1 VTETADLEKYPAV
14 GRLRAWNP
22 RAAEEVLEFRGEL
35 TIVVP
40 RELLRGA
47 AERLRDE
54 PTLQFNH
61 LSDITCV
68 DRFPVEPRFELNIH
82 LTSIPLRSRLGLR
95 VRLPGGSPV
104 ADSLIPV
111 WPGANW
117 MERELFDLFG
127 IRFEGHPDLRRILL
141 PDDFE
146 GYPLRRDY
154 SVEGPR

>member
-1 VTETADLEKYPAV
+1 MTEIADLGQYPAV
-14 GRLRAWNP
+14 ERLRAWNP
-22 RAAEEVLEFRGEL
+22 RAAEEVFEFRGEV
-35 TIVVP
+35 TIVIP
-40 RELLRGA
+40 RELIRGA
-47 AERLRDE
+47 AERLRDD
-54 PTLQFNH
+54 PALQFNL

-82 LTSIPLRSRLGLR
+82 LVSIPLRSRLGLR
-95 VRLPGGSPV
+95 VRLPGSNPV

-127 IRFEGHPDLRRILL
+127 IRFEGHPDLRRVLL
-141 PDDFE
+141 PEDFE

>member
-1 VTETADLEKYPAV
+1 MEIADLGQYPAV
-14 GRLRAWNP
+14 ERLRAWNP
-22 RAAEEVLEFRGEL
+22 RAAEEVFEFRGEV
-35 TIVVP
+35 TIVIP
-40 RELLRGA
+40 RELLRSA
-47 AERLRDE
+47 AERLRDD
-54 PTLQFNH
+54 PALQFNL

-82 LTSIPLRSRLGLR
+82 LVSIPQRSRLRLR
-95 VRLPGGSPV
+95 VRLPGSNPV

-127 IRFEGHPDLRRILL
+127 MRFEGHPDLRRVLL
-141 PDDFE
+141 PEDFE

>member
-1 VTETADLEKYPAV
+1 METADLGQYPAV
-14 GRLRAWNP
+14 ERLRAWNS
-22 RAAEEVLEFRGEL
+22 RAAEEVFEFRGEV

-40 RELLRGA
+40 RELLRSA
-47 AERLRDE
+47 AERLRDDSA
-54 PTLQFNH
+54 LQFNL

-68 DRFPVEPRFELNIH
+68 DRFPIEPRFELNMQ
-82 LTSIPLRSRLGLR
+82 LVSLPLRSRLRLR
-95 VRLPGGSPV
+95 VRLPGSNPM
-104 ADSLIPV
+104 ADSLVPV

-127 IRFEGHPDLRRILL
+127 IRFEGHPDLRRVLL
-141 PDDFE
+141 PEDFE